1 MSTVR
6 RGRPVEARIITN
18 EDQRIGLT
26 LRTFRIDR
34 GLTGADMAE
43 ALSISPGMYDH
54 YEAGRRHMP
63 YSRIQRAA
71 WFLTYKGTHEIQPEA
86 IACRPVL
93 EAVAA

>member
-1 MSTVR
+1 MSTAR

-43 ALSISPGMYDH
+43 ALGVSPAMYDH
-54 YEAGRRHMP
+54 YEAGRRRMP
-63 YSRIQRAA
+63 YPRIERAA
-71 WFLTYKGTHEIQPEA
+71 WFLSYRGTHEIQPEA
-86 IACRPVL
+86 IASRPAL
-93 EAVAA
+93 EVVAA